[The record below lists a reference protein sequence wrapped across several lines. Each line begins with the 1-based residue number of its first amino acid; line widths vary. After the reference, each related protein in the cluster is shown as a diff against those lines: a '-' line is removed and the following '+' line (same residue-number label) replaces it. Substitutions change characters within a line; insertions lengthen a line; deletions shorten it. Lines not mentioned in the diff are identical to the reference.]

1 MNTPNINDRVRAI
14 TDCTSG
20 LFKKGNEGICVELYL
35 LGVDILFD
43 GLDEPRYANFH
54 EIELIES
61 EPTTQNPFPT
71 FNEFINELVKA
82 DPRHKERFCYNY
94 FAQFGKQP
102 SQPNSKPFPWIGEAI
117 DDLKENLF
125 GINTEQFEAIYNYFA
140 QFGLREVFPEVG
152 KEYEFS
158 EDGENWRRDTFESYE
173 SNNSIGFTH
182 IRPIQPSRLEQLMEK
197 HPNLTDKEQTELLE
211 LLLTQTK

>member
-1 MNTPNINDRVRAI
+1 MNQFKIGDRVRAVK
-14 TDCTSG
+14 DVSG
-20 LFKKGNEGICVELYL
+20 WFTIGQIGTVEGANEHHIFVTFDNGREAPVK
-35 LGVDILFD
+35 VD
-43 GLDEPRYANFH
+43 

-71 FNEFINELVKA
+71 FNEFHEWYRTEQGNMQGVY
-82 DPRHKERFCYNY
+82 HY

-102 SQPNSKPFPWIGEAI
+102 RQPNSKPFPWIGEAI
-117 DDLKENLF
+117 NDLKENVF
-125 GINTEQFEAIYNYFA
+125 GINTEQFETIYNYFS
-140 QFGLREVFPEVG
+140 QFGVREVFPEVG

-158 EDGENWRRDTFESYE
+158 EDGENWRRDIFESYE

-197 HPNLTDKEQTELLE
+197 HPNLTDTEQTELLH
-211 LLLTQTK
+211 LLLTQNKQNK